1 MATTKP
7 REQAKQEE
15 PEFKPDWGFQPAV
28 AWRDT
33 DLDEKTLK
41 EWFHYMLLG
50 RQIDSRF
57 QVLNRQGRA
66 PFIISVAGHEAAQ
79 IGVSWPLKPKYDWVS
94 PYYRDVVLC
103 MRMGVTP
110 LDLMLAVLAKPAD
123 PASGGKQTPGHFSDT
138 RLNIISGGSPVATQM
153 LHGAGVAYALKMDGS
168 DRVVMTNY
176 GEGAGSEGDAHEAF
190 NFAAIYKLPEIF
202 VCENNGFAISTPMRK
217 EYAIEHVAQRAAGYG
232 FPGVTV
238 DGRDPVTCYHVAK
251 EAVARARAG
260 QGPTLIECLVDRLGA
275 HSSEDDQRRYRT
287 QEEIDQLAQNDCLE
301 RIKKRLLEEGIL
313 TAKEIAEYEE
323 RVKDEVTRATK
334 EGMDSP
340 DAPAENAYTNVY
352 AVDVPKAIEPAAG
365 VEFEEMNMVAALRSC
380 LTEEMERDERVMVLG
395 EDVGAKG
402 GVFLVTDGLYKKF
415 GEARVIDTPLAESSI
430 AGVAL
435 GLAVAG
441 KRPVAE
447 MQFTDFAHYAF
458 NSIVNEAA
466 KYRYRTDGDWSVP
479 MVVRAPMGGHA
490 HGALYH
496 SQSIEARFATPGL
509 KIVIPS
515 GPYEAKGLLLAAIRD
530 PDPVLFFEHKRLY
543 RMFKEK
549 VPVGEYLIPLQV
561 ARTARDGTDVS
572 VFCYGLMVHYA
583 LEAAKVLQEDGA
595 SVEIVD
601 LRTVYPLDKDAIIAS
616 ARKTGKC
623 LVLYEDNFSVSVGS
637 EVAALIADEAW
648 RWLDA
653 PVKRLGG
660 LDVPAMPYAP
670 AMEEAFM
677 PNPEKIAAAIFS
689 GLDRKSTRLNSS
701 HSQISYAV
709 FCLKKKNSIQNHR
722 HAKKRSQIRVCD
734 GEGDDW

>member
-1 MATTKP
+1 VATTVKTKGP
-7 REQAKQEE
+7 TFSPEWRFQE
-15 PEFKPDWGFQPAV
+15 PV

-33 DLDEKTLK
+33 DLNEKTLK
-41 EWFHYMLLG
+41 TWFNYILLG
-50 RQIDSRF
+50 RQVDYRF

-66 PFIISVAGHEAAQ
+66 PFIISCAGHEAAQ

-138 RLNIISGGSPVATQM
+138 RLNITSGGSPVATQ
-153 LHGAGVAYALKMDGS
+153 LVRGAGVAYALKMDGT
-168 DRVVMTNY
+168 DKVLMTNY

-202 VCENNGFAISTPMRK
+202 VCENNGFAISTPFRK
-217 EYAIEHVAQRAAGYG
+217 EYAIEYAAQRAAGYG
-232 FPGVTV
+232 FPGITL
-238 DGRDPVTCYHVAK
+238 DGRDPVTCYVVAQ

-260 QGPTLIECLVDRLGA
+260 DGPTLIECLVDRLGA

-287 QEEIDQLAQNDCLE
+287 QEEIEHLAQTDCLE
-301 RIKKRLLEEGIL
+301 QFKQRLLKEGVL
-313 TAKEIAEYEE
+313 TPKEVAEYEE
-323 RVKDEVTRATK
+323 RVKDEVTKATS
-334 EGMDSP
+334 EGMESP
-340 DAPAENAYTNVY
+340 DAPAENALTNVY
-352 AVDVPKAIEPAAG
+352 GLDVPKAIDPAEG
-365 VEFEEMNMVAALRSC
+365 VETEEMNMVSALRSA

-395 EDVGAKG
+395 EDVGKKG
-402 GVFLVTDGLYKKF
+402 GVFLVTDGLHKRF

-435 GLAVAG
+435 GLALAG

-447 MQFTDFAHYAF
+447 MQFTDFAHMAF
-458 NSIVNEAA
+458 NQITNEIA
-466 KYRYRTDGDWSVP
+466 KFRYRSDGDWSVP

-515 GPYEAKGLLLAAIRD
+515 TPYEAKGLLLA
-530 PDPVLFFEHKRLY
+530 VLFFEHKRLY
-543 RMFKEK
+543 RMFKEA
-549 VPVGEYLIPLQV
+549 VPKGEYLIPLQV
-561 ARTARDGTDVS
+561 ARTVREGTDIS

-583 LEAAKVLQEDGA
+583 LEAAKELDADGI

-601 LRTVYPLDKDAIIAS
+601 LRTVYPLDSEAIIAS

-637 EVAALIADEAW
+637 EVAALIADGAW

-660 LDVPAMPYAP
+660 LDVPSMPYAP
-670 AMEEAFM
+670 AMEDFFM
-677 PNPEKIAAAIFS
+677 PNPTKIAAALRELAAF
-689 GLDRKSTRLNSS
+689 
-701 HSQISYAV
+701 
-709 FCLKKKNSIQNHR
+709 
-722 HAKKRSQIRVCD
+722 
-734 GEGDDW
+734 

>member
-1 MATTKP
+1 M
-7 REQAKQEE
+7 
-15 PEFKPDWGFQPAV
+15 

-33 DLDEKTLK
+33 DLDEKTLT
-41 EWFHYMLLG
+41 EWFYYILLG
-50 RQIDSRF
+50 RQIDYRF

-66 PFIISVAGHEAAQ
+66 PFIISCAGHEAAQ

-153 LHGAGVAYALKMDGS
+153 VHGAGVAYALKMNGTDK
-168 DRVVMTNY
+168 VVMTNY
-176 GEGAGSEGDAHEAF
+176 GEGAGSEGDTHEAF

-202 VCENNGFAISTPMRK
+202 VCENNGFAISTPFNK
-217 EYAIEHVAQRAAGYG
+217 EYAIERAAQRAAGYG

-238 DGRDPVTCYHVAK
+238 DGRDPVTCYFVAK

-287 QEEIDQLAQNDCLE
+287 QEEIDQLAKNDGLE
-301 RIKKRLLEEGIL
+301 QFKKRLLDEGVL
-313 TAKEIAEYEE
+313 TAKDVEAFEE
-323 RVKDEVTRATK
+323 RVRNEVTEATRQ
-334 EGMDSP
+334 GMESP
-340 DAPAENAYTNVY
+340 DAPAENALTNVY
-352 AVDVPKAIEPAAG
+352 GLDVPNAIDPPAG
-365 VEFEEMNMVAALRSC
+365 VETEEMNMVAALRSC

-395 EDVGAKG
+395 EDVGQKG
-402 GVFLVTDGLYKKF
+402 GVFLVTDGLRKRF
-415 GEARVIDTPLAESSI
+415 GEERVIDTPLAESSI

-435 GLAVAG
+435 GLALAG

-447 MQFTDFAHYAF
+447 IQFTDFAHMAF
-458 NSIVNEAA
+458 NQITNEMA
-466 KYRYRTDGDWSVP
+466 KFRYRSDGDWSVP
-479 MVVRAPMGGHA
+479 AVIRAPMGGHA

-515 GPYEAKGLLLAAIRD
+515 TPYEAKGLLLAAIRD

-543 RMFKEK
+543 RMFKEP
-549 VPVGEYLIPLQV
+549 VPKGEYLIPLQV
-561 ARTARDGTDVS
+561 ARTVREGTDIS
-572 VFCYGLMVHYA
+572 MFCYGLMVHYA
-583 LEAAKVLQEDGA
+583 LEAAKALETEGV

-601 LRTVYPLDKDAIIAS
+601 LRTVYPLDREAIIGS
-616 ARKTGKC
+616 ARKTGKS

-677 PNPEKIAAAIFS
+677 PNPEKIARALRELAA
-689 GLDRKSTRLNSS
+689 
-701 HSQISYAV
+701 Y
-709 FCLKKKNSIQNHR
+709 
-722 HAKKRSQIRVCD
+722 
-734 GEGDDW
+734 

>member
-1 MATTKP
+1 MATTVKTKGP
-7 REQAKQEE
+7 TFS
-15 PEFKPDWGFQPAV
+15 PEWRFQDPV
-28 AWRDT
+28 KWRDT

-41 EWFHYMLLG
+41 TWFNYILLG
-50 RQIDSRF
+50 RQVDYRF

-66 PFIISVAGHEAAQ
+66 PFIISCAGHEAAQ
-79 IGVSWPLKPKYDWVS
+79 IGVSWGLKPKYDWVS

-103 MRMGVTP
+103 LRMGVTP
-110 LDLMLAVLAKPAD
+110 LDLMLSVLAKPAD

-138 RLNIISGGSPVATQM
+138 RLNITSGGSPVATQ
-153 LHGAGVAYALKMDGS
+153 LVRGAGVAYALKMDGT
-168 DRVVMTNY
+168 DKVLMTCY

-202 VCENNGFAISTPMRK
+202 VCENNGFAISTPFNK
-217 EYAIEHVAQRAAGYG
+217 EYAIEYVAQRAAGYG
-232 FPGVTV
+232 FPGVTL
-238 DGRDPVTCYHVAK
+238 DGRDPVTAYVVAK
-251 EAVARARAG
+251 EAIARARAG
-260 QGPTLIECLVDRLGA
+260 GGPTLIECLVDRLGA

-287 QEEIDQLAQNDCLE
+287 QEEIERLALSDCLE
-301 RIKKRLLEEGIL
+301 QFKKRLLDEGVL

-323 RVKDEVTRATK
+323 RVKEEVTKATT
-334 EGMDSP
+334 EGMESP
-340 DAPAENAYTNVY
+340 DAPAENALTNVY
-352 AVDVPKAIEPAAG
+352 GLDVPKAIEPEPG
-365 VEFEEMNMVAALRSC
+365 VETEEMNMVSALRSV

-395 EDVGAKG
+395 QDVGRKG
-402 GVFLVTDGLYKKF
+402 GVFLVTDGLHKRF
-415 GEARVIDTPLAESSI
+415 GETRVIDTPLAESSI

-435 GLAVAG
+435 GLALAG

-447 MQFTDFAHYAF
+447 MQFTDFAHMAF
-458 NSIVNEAA
+458 NQITNEIA
-466 KYRYRTDGDWSVP
+466 KFRYRSDGDWSVP

-515 GPYEAKGLLLAAIRD
+515 TPYEAKGLLLAAIRD

-543 RMFKEK
+543 RMFKEP
-549 VPVGEYLIPLQV
+549 VPKGEYLIPLQV
-561 ARTARDGTDVS
+561 ARTAREGTDIS

-583 LEAAKVLQEDGA
+583 MEAAKALDADGV
-595 SVEIVD
+595 SVEIID
-601 LRTVYPLDKDAIIAS
+601 LRTVYPLDRDAIIAS

-637 EVAALIADEAW
+637 EIAALIADEAW

-660 LDVPAMPYAP
+660 LDVPSMPYAP
-670 AMEEAFM
+670 AMEDFFM
-677 PNPEKIAAAIFS
+677 PNPEKITKALRDLAAF
-689 GLDRKSTRLNSS
+689 
-701 HSQISYAV
+701 
-709 FCLKKKNSIQNHR
+709 
-722 HAKKRSQIRVCD
+722 
-734 GEGDDW
+734 

>member
-1 MATTKP
+1 MATTVKTKGP
-7 REQAKQEE
+7 TFSPEWRFQE
-15 PEFKPDWGFQPAV
+15 PVK
-28 AWRDT
+28 WRDT

-41 EWFHYMLLG
+41 AWFNYMLLG
-50 RQIDSRF
+50 RQVDYRF

-66 PFIISVAGHEAAQ
+66 PFIISCAGHEAAQ
-79 IGVSWPLKPKYDWVS
+79 IGVSWGLKPKYDWVS

-103 MRMGVTP
+103 LRMGVTP
-110 LDLMLAVLAKPAD
+110 LDLMLSVLAKPAD

-138 RLNIISGGSPVATQM
+138 RLNITSGGSPVATQ
-153 LHGAGVAYALKMDGS
+153 LVRGAGVAYALKMDGT
-168 DRVVMTNY
+168 DKVLMTCY
-176 GEGAGSEGDAHEAF
+176 GEGSGSEGDAHEAF
-190 NFAAIYKLPEIF
+190 NFAAIYKVPEIF

-217 EYAIEHVAQRAAGYG
+217 EYAIEYAAQRAAGYG
-232 FPGVTV
+232 FPGVTL
-238 DGRDPVTCYHVAK
+238 DGRDPVTAYFVAK
-251 EAVARARAG
+251 EAIARARAG
-260 QGPTLIECLVDRLGA
+260 DGPTLIECLVDRLGA

-287 QEEIDQLAQNDCLE
+287 QEEIERLAHTDCLE
-301 RIKKRLLEEGIL
+301 QFKKRLLDEGVL
-313 TAKEIAEYEE
+313 STKEVAEYED
-323 RVKDEVTRATK
+323 RVKEEVAKATN
-334 EGMDSP
+334 EGMASP
-340 DAPAENAYTNVY
+340 DAPAENALTNVY
-352 AVDVPKAIEPAAG
+352 GINVPKAIEPAAD
-365 VEFEEMNMVAALRSC
+365 VETEEMNIVSALRSA

-395 EDVGAKG
+395 EDVGKKG
-402 GVFLVTDGLYKKF
+402 GVFLVTDGLYNKY

-435 GLAVAG
+435 GLALAG

-447 MQFTDFAHYAF
+447 MQFTDFAHMAF
-458 NSIVNEAA
+458 NQITNEIA
-466 KYRYRTDGDWSVP
+466 KFRYRSDGDWSVP

-515 GPYEAKGLLLAAIRD
+515 TPYEAKGLLLAAIRD

-543 RMFKEK
+543 RMFKEP
-549 VPVGEYLIPLQV
+549 VPKGEYLIPLQV
-561 ARTARDGTDVS
+561 ARTAREGTDIS

-583 LEAAKVLQEDGA
+583 MDAAKTLDAEGV

-601 LRTVYPLDKDAIIAS
+601 LRTVYPLDREAIIAS

-637 EVAALIADEAW
+637 EIAALIADEAW

-660 LDVPAMPYAP
+660 LDVPSMPYAP
-670 AMEEAFM
+670 AMEDFFM
-677 PNPEKIAAAIFS
+677 PNPEKITQALRELAAF
-689 GLDRKSTRLNSS
+689 
-701 HSQISYAV
+701 
-709 FCLKKKNSIQNHR
+709 
-722 HAKKRSQIRVCD
+722 
-734 GEGDDW
+734 

>member
-1 MATTKP
+1 
-7 REQAKQEE
+7 
-15 PEFKPDWGFQPAV
+15 
-28 AWRDT
+28 
-33 DLDEKTLK
+33 
-41 EWFHYMLLG
+41 MLLG
-50 RQIDSRF
+50 RQIDYRF

-66 PFIISVAGHEAAQ
+66 PFIISCAGHEAAQ
-79 IGVSWPLKPKYDWVS
+79 IGVSWPLKPKYDWLA

-103 MRMGVTP
+103 MRMGMTP

-123 PASGGKQTPGHFSDT
+123 PASGGKQTPGHFSDS
-138 RLNIISGGSPVATQM
+138 RLNITSGGSPVAAQM
-153 LHGAGVAYALKMDGS
+153 VRGAGVAYALKMDGT
-168 DRVVMTNY
+168 DKVLMTCY

-190 NFAAIYKLPEIF
+190 NFASVYKLPEIF

-251 EAVARARAG
+251 EAIARARG
-260 QGPTLIECLVDRLGA
+260 GLGPTLIECLVDRLGA

-301 RIKKRLLEEGIL
+301 RVKKRLLEEGIL
-313 TAKEIAEYEE
+313 TAKEVAEYEE
-323 RVKDEVTRATK
+323 RVKDEVSKATK
-334 EGMDSP
+334 EGVESP

-352 AVDVPKAIEPAAG
+352 GIEVPKAIEPAAN
-365 VEFEEMNMVAALRSC
+365 VEVEEMNMVAALRSC
-380 LTEEMERDERVMVLG
+380 LTEEMERDERVMLLG

-402 GVFLVTDGLYKKF
+402 GVFLVTDGLHKRF

-447 MQFTDFAHYAF
+447 MQFTDFAHYAY

-549 VPVGEYLIPLQV
+549 VPLGEYLIPLQK
-561 ARTARDGTDVS
+561 ARIAREGSDIS
-572 VFCYGLMVHYA
+572 VFCYGLMVQYA
-583 LEAAKVLQEDGA
+583 QEAAKALEEGGV

-601 LRTVYPLDKDAIIAS
+601 LRTVYPLDKDAIIES

-623 LVLYEDNFSVSVGS
+623 LVLYEDNFSVAIGS

-677 PNPEKIAAAIFS
+677 PTPEKITQALRELAA
-689 GLDRKSTRLNSS
+689 
-701 HSQISYAV
+701 Y
-709 FCLKKKNSIQNHR
+709 
-722 HAKKRSQIRVCD
+722 
-734 GEGDDW
+734 

>member
-15 PEFKPDWGFQPAV
+15 PELKRDWRFQQPV

-41 EWFHYMLLG
+41 EWFYFMLLG
-50 RQIDSRF
+50 RQIDYRF

-66 PFIISVAGHEAAQ
+66 PFIISCAGHEAAQ

-138 RLNIISGGSPVATQM
+138 RLNIISGGSPVAT
-153 LHGAGVAYALKMDGS
+153 H
-168 DRVVMTNY
+168 VMTNY
-176 GEGAGSEGDAHEAF
+176 GEGAGSEGDTHEAF
-190 NFAAIYKLPEIF
+190 NFAAVYKLPEIF
-202 VCENNGFAISTPMRK
+202 VCENNGFAISTPFNK

-238 DGRDPVTCYHVAK
+238 DGRDPVSCYVVAA

-301 RIKKRLLEEGIL
+301 RFKKRLLEEGVL
-313 TAKEIAEYEE
+313 SAKEIEALEEKVKGEVAEA
-323 RVKDEVTRATK
+323 TRQ
-334 EGMDSP
+334 GMESP
-340 DAPAENAYTNVY
+340 DAPPENATTNVY
-352 AVDVPKAIEPAAG
+352 GLDVPKAIDPPSG
-365 VEFEEMNMVAALRSC
+365 VETEEMNMVAALRSC

-395 EDVGAKG
+395 EDVGQKG
-402 GVFLVTDGLYKKF
+402 GVFLVTDGLRKRF

-430 AGVAL
+430 AGVGL
-435 GLAVAG
+435 GLALAG

-447 MQFTDFAHYAF
+447 MQFADFAHMAF
-458 NSIVNEAA
+458 NQITNEIA
-466 KYRYRTDGDWSVP
+466 KFRYRSDGDWSVP
-479 MVVRAPMGGHA
+479 MVIRAPFGGHA

-515 GPYEAKGLLLAAIRD
+515 SPYEAKGLLLASIRD

-543 RMFKEK
+543 RMFKEP
-549 VPVGEYLIPLQV
+549 VPKGEYLIPLQV
-561 ARTARDGTDVS
+561 ARTVRVGSDIS
-572 VFCYGLMVHYA
+572 IFCYGLMVQYA
-583 LEAAKVLQEDGA
+583 LEAAKVLDGEGV
-595 SVEIVD
+595 SIEIVD
-601 LRTVYPLDKDAIIAS
+601 LRTVYPLDREAIVAS

-623 LVLYEDNFSVSVGS
+623 LVLYEDNLSVSVGS
-637 EVAALIADEAW
+637 EVAAIIADEAW

-677 PNPEKIAAAIFS
+677 PNPEKIARALRELASF
-689 GLDRKSTRLNSS
+689 
-701 HSQISYAV
+701 
-709 FCLKKKNSIQNHR
+709 
-722 HAKKRSQIRVCD
+722 
-734 GEGDDW
+734 

>member
-1 MATTKP
+1 MAQTVK
-7 REQAKQEE
+7 AKGS
-15 PEFKPDWGFQPAV
+15 EFAPDWRFQQAV
-28 AWRDT
+28 DWRDT
-33 DLDEKTLK
+33 DLDEAALK
-41 EWFHYMLLG
+41 QWFNYMLLG
-50 RQIDSRF
+50 RQIDYRF

-66 PFIISVAGHEAAQ
+66 PFIISCAGHEAAQ
-79 IGVSWPLKPKYDWVS
+79 IGVSWPLKPKYDWLA

-103 MRMGVTP
+103 MRMGMTP
-110 LDLMLAVLAKPAD
+110 LDLMLSVLAKPAD
-123 PASGGKQTPGHFSDT
+123 PASGGKQTPGHFSDS
-138 RLNIISGGSPVATQM
+138 RLNITSGGSPVAAQM
-153 LHGAGVAYALKMDGS
+153 VRGAGVAYALKMDGT
-168 DRVVMTNY
+168 DKVLMTCY

-190 NFAAIYKLPEIF
+190 NFASIYKLPEIF

-251 EAVARARAG
+251 EAIARARAG

-275 HSSEDDQRRYRT
+275 HSSEDDQRRYRM

-301 RIKKRLLEEGIL
+301 RFKKRLLEEGIL
-313 TAKEIAEYEE
+313 TTKEVADYEE
-323 RVKDEVTRATK
+323 RVKDEVATATK
-334 EGMDSP
+334 EGVESP
-340 DAPAENAYTNVY
+340 DAPAENAHTNVY
-352 AVDVPKAIEPAAG
+352 GVDVPRAIEPAAG
-365 VEFEEMNMVAALRSC
+365 AEVEEMNMVAALRSC

-402 GVFLVTDGLYKKF
+402 GVFLVTDGLHKKF
-415 GEARVIDTPLAESSI
+415 GEGRVIDTPLAESSI

-447 MQFTDFAHYAF
+447 MQFTDFAHYAY

-549 VPVGEYLIPLQV
+549 VPVGEYLIPLQKARV
-561 ARTARDGTDVS
+561 AREGADIT
-572 VFCYGLMVHYA
+572 VFCYGLMVQYA
-583 LEAAKVLQEDGA
+583 QEAAKALDEGGV
-595 SVEIVD
+595 SCEIID
-601 LRTVYPLDKDAIIAS
+601 LRTVYPLDKETILAS

-623 LVLYEDNFSVSVGS
+623 LVLYEDNFSVAIGS

-677 PNPEKIAAAIFS
+677 PTPEKITRALQDLAA
-689 GLDRKSTRLNSS
+689 
-701 HSQISYAV
+701 Y
-709 FCLKKKNSIQNHR
+709 
-722 HAKKRSQIRVCD
+722 
-734 GEGDDW
+734 

>member
-1 MATTKP
+1 MAQTVKTKGP
-7 REQAKQEE
+7 TFNPEWRLQE
-15 PEFKPDWGFQPAV
+15 PV

-41 EWFHYMLLG
+41 EWFHYILLG
-50 RQIDSRF
+50 RQVDYRF

-66 PFIISVAGHEAAQ
+66 PFIISCAGHEAAQ
-79 IGVSWPLKPKYDWVS
+79 IGVGWPLKPKHDWIS
-94 PYYRDVVLC
+94 PYYRDVVLN
-103 MRMGVTP
+103 MRMGMSP
-110 LDLMLAVLAKPAD
+110 LDLMLSVLAKAAD

-153 LHGAGVAYALKMDGS
+153 VHGAGVAYALKMDGT
-168 DRVVMTNY
+168 DKVVMTCY
-176 GEGAGSEGDAHEAF
+176 GEGAGSEGDTHEAF
-190 NFAAIYKLPEIF
+190 NFASIYKLPEVF
-202 VCENNGFAISTPMRK
+202 VCQNNGFAISTPMRK
-217 EYAIEHVAQRAAGYG
+217 EYAVEYVAQRAAGYG

-238 DGRDPVTCYHVAK
+238 DGRDPVTCYVVSK

-260 QGPTLIECLVDRLGA
+260 EGPTLIETLVDRLGA

-287 QEEIDQLAQNDCLE
+287 QEEIDHLALNDCLE
-301 RIKKRLLEEGIL
+301 QFKKRLLDESVLSE
-313 TAKEIAEYEE
+313 KEVAELEE
-323 RVKDEVTRATK
+323 RVKEEVTQATR
-334 EGMDSP
+334 EGMESP
-340 DAPAENAYTNVY
+340 DPPAENALTNVY
-352 AVDVPKAIEPAAG
+352 SADVPKAIDPAAG
-365 VEFEEMNMVAALRSC
+365 VETEDMNMVAALRSA

-395 EDVGAKG
+395 EDVGQKG
-402 GVFLVTDGLYKKF
+402 GVFLVTDGLRARF

-430 AGVAL
+430 AGVSL
-435 GLAVAG
+435 GLAIAG

-447 MQFTDFAHYAF
+447 MQFADFAHMAF
-458 NSIVNEAA
+458 NQITNEIA
-466 KYRYRTDGDWSVP
+466 KFRYRSDGDWGVP

-515 GPYEAKGLLLAAIRD
+515 SPYEAKGLLLAAIRD

-543 RMFKEK
+543 RMFKEA
-549 VPVGEYLIPLQV
+549 VPKGEYLIPLQV
-561 ARTARDGTDVS
+561 ARTVRGGADIS

-583 LEAAKVLQEDGA
+583 LEAAKVLEQDGV

-623 LVLYEDNFSVSVGS
+623 LVLYEENFSVSIGS

-653 PVKRLGG
+653 PVKRFGG
-660 LDVPAMPYAP
+660 LDVPSMPYAVP
-670 AMEEAFM
+670 MEEYFM
-677 PNPEKIAAAIFS
+677 PTPDKITKVLRDLAA
-689 GLDRKSTRLNSS
+689 
-701 HSQISYAV
+701 Y
-709 FCLKKKNSIQNHR
+709 
-722 HAKKRSQIRVCD
+722 
-734 GEGDDW
+734 

>member
-1 MATTKP
+1 
-7 REQAKQEE
+7 
-15 PEFKPDWGFQPAV
+15 
-28 AWRDT
+28 
-33 DLDEKTLK
+33 
-41 EWFHYMLLG
+41 
-50 RQIDSRF
+50 
-57 QVLNRQGRA
+57 
-66 PFIISVAGHEAAQ
+66 
-79 IGVSWPLKPKYDWVS
+79 
-94 PYYRDVVLC
+94 
-103 MRMGVTP
+103 
-110 LDLMLAVLAKPAD
+110 
-123 PASGGKQTPGHFSDT
+123 
-138 RLNIISGGSPVATQM
+138 
-153 LHGAGVAYALKMDGS
+153 
-168 DRVVMTNY
+168 
-176 GEGAGSEGDAHEAF
+176 
-190 NFAAIYKLPEIF
+190 
-202 VCENNGFAISTPMRK
+202 
-217 EYAIEHVAQRAAGYG
+217 
-232 FPGVTV
+232 VTV

-260 QGPTLIECLVDRLGA
+260 QGPTLIECVVDRLGA
-275 HSSEDDQRRYRT
+275 HSSEDDQRRYRS

-301 RIKKRLLEEGIL
+301 RFKKRLLDEGIL
-313 TAKEIAEYEE
+313 TAKEVAEYEE
-323 RVKDEVTRATK
+323 RVKDEVSKATK
-334 EGMDSP
+334 EGIESP
-340 DAPAENAYTNVY
+340 DAPAESAYTNVY
-352 AVDVPKAIEPAAG
+352 GVDAPKAIEPAAG
-365 VEFEEMNMVAALRSC
+365 VEVEEMNMVAALRSC

-549 VPVGEYLIPLQV
+549 VPIGEYLIPLQK
-561 ARTARDGTDVS
+561 ARIAREGSDIS
-572 VFCYGLMVHYA
+572 VFCYGLMVQYA
-583 LEAAKVLQEDGA
+583 QEAAKALEESGV

-601 LRTVYPLDKDAIIAS
+601 LRTVYPLDKEAIIAS

-623 LVLYEDNFSVSVGS
+623 LVLYEDNFSVAIGS
-637 EVAALIADEAW
+637 EVVALIADEAW

-660 LDVPAMPYAP
+660 LDVPSMPYAP

-677 PNPEKIAAAIFS
+677 PTPEKITQALKELAA
-689 GLDRKSTRLNSS
+689 
-701 HSQISYAV
+701 Y
-709 FCLKKKNSIQNHR
+709 
-722 HAKKRSQIRVCD
+722 
-734 GEGDDW
+734 